1 MKLSLIVAIYNLED
15 YVEDCIKSI
24 VKQDLTDCEV
34 LLIDDG
40 SKDKSAE
47 ICKKYTNE
55 NIKYLC
61 KTNGGV
67 GSARNYGIKQAK
79 GDYIWL
85 IDGDDEIIHN
95 SIEIL
100 LKTLKTFNSELIMF
114 YPLHKRLN
122 EEKLRL
128 EAEMQHLK
136 DYTVLDFLTTI
147 KSFPVTI
154 WAFLIKKDFL
164 IKNNLFF
171 DENITQEDNHFMYQV
186 FNKAKKVSAI
196 DKSLYIYKARE
207 GSQMK
212 SEISDK
218 KIKSKFK
225 IIELLHNMPPENLSE
240 IIIKTKLFF
249 YLREFILLN
258 KTFNDVNTKKM
269 FKDIP
274 KQKIFLKDKR
284 GVIIEK
290 ILYNYFKKIYRKKLH
305 AE

>member
-212 SEISDK
+212 SEIMT
-218 KIKSKFK
+218 
-225 IIELLHNMPPENLSE
+225 N
-240 IIIKTKLFF
+240 
-249 YLREFILLN
+249 
-258 KTFNDVNTKKM
+258 
-269 FKDIP
+269 
-274 KQKIFLKDKR
+274 
-284 GVIIEK
+284 
-290 ILYNYFKKIYRKKLH
+290 
-305 AE
+305 